1 MLTHPEIDPVALA
14 LGPLKVHWYGL
25 MYLVGFTGFWLL
37 GRWRSRQSWSPVN
50 AEQVGDFLFYG
61 AMGAVLGGRIGY
73 ILFYDFPGFL
83 ADPLKLVRVWE
94 GGMSFHGGMLGVF
107 VAILLYARKLKVHF
121 FTLSDFI
128 APLVP
133 IGLGAGR
140 MGNFIN
146 GELWG
151 RPTDA
156 PWGMVFP
163 QVDTL
168 ARHPS
173 QLYQAFLE
181 GVVLFL
187 VLWVVSRKARR
198 TGLISGLFLIGY
210 GMTRIIVEFFRQPDA
225 HLQFVAF
232 DWVTMGQ
239 VLSLPMI
246 FAGLIIIAWSR
257 RQAVAGTSS

>member
-1 MLTHPEIDPVALA
+1 MLIHPDFDPVAVA
-14 LGPLKVHWYGL
+14 VGPLEVHWYGL
-25 MYLVGFTGFWLL
+25 MYLVGFTAFWLL
-37 GRWRSRQSWSPVN
+37 GRLRSRQSWSPLN

-61 AMGAVLGGRIGY
+61 ALGAVLGGRIGY
-73 ILFYDFPGFL
+73 ILFYDFAGFIGE
-83 ADPLKLVRVWE
+83 PLKLFRVWE

-107 VAILLYARKLKVHF
+107 LATLLYARKLRVHF

-140 MGNFIN
+140 LGNFIN

-151 RPTDA
+151 RPTDV
-156 PWGMVFP
+156 PWGFVFP
-163 QVDTL
+163 QVDSL
-168 ARHPS
+168 SRHPS

-181 GVVLFL
+181 GVVLFT
-187 VLWVVSRKARR
+187 VLWLVSRKPRR

-210 GMTRIIVEFFRQPDA
+210 GLARIIVEFFRQPDA
-225 HLQFVAF
+225 HIRFVAF

-239 VLSLPMI
+239 LLSVPMVL
-246 FAGLIIIAWSR
+246 AGIIIIAWSR
-257 RQAVAGTSS
+257 RQAVAGTKP